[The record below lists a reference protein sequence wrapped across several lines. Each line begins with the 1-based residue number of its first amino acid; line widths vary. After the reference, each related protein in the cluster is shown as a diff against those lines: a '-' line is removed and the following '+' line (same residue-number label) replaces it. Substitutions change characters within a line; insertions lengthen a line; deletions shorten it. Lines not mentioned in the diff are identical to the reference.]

1 MMYSKHHAAF
11 RKLMASC
18 LVLLCIS
25 TSLISCRTSCLP
37 CRNKNL
43 VDIDSSFHARIN
55 NNAAGCNTKI
65 YGSPDL
71 SSIFRL
77 DGPIHDTV
85 DISFT
90 NHHELVVRY
99 QSVNGNMEKKFKGT
113 FDRKGRFVFY
123 HSKKRLEI
131 PPFIAIIYSRVNW
144 ERVRISLTP
153 DRKFVHIHRK
163 WDHSGNILIL
173 GAGNIGSYR
182 AVFNI
187 F

>member
-1 MMYSKHHAAF
+1 MMYSKNRSAF
-11 RKLMASC
+11 RKV
-18 LVLLCIS
+18 LVSFSIFLFTTIS
-25 TSLISCRTSCLP
+25 FISCRTSCLP

-43 VDIDSSFHARIN
+43 IGIDSSFHARIN

-90 NHHELVVRY
+90 NHHELKVRY
-99 QSVNGNMEKKFKGT
+99 QSVHGNIEKIFKGR
-113 FDRKGRFVFY
+113 FDRKGRFVFF

-153 DRKFVHIHRK
+153 DRKFVHIHSK
-163 WDHSGNILIL
+163 WDHSGNILIF
-173 GAGNIGSYR
+173 GGGNIGSYR